1 MDRASAASRW
11 MRSGLLTLAA
21 LPAVWP
27 VPADAA
33 ATFTVNRTG
42 DAKDRNL
49 GDGVCD
55 ALREGGKQCSL
66 RAAIQGANSTP
77 ASGTINFDIGG
88 PASVKTISPTRPL
101 PAITE
106 PLTVDGYSQAPART
120 PWPKATTRS

>member
-1 MDRASAASRW
+1 M
-11 MRSGLLTLAA
+11 
-21 LPAVWP
+21 
-27 VPADAA
+27 
-33 ATFTVNRTG
+33 
-42 DAKDRNL
+42 
-49 GDGVCD
+49 
-55 ALREGGKQCSL
+55 
-66 RAAIQGANSTP
+66 RAAILEANSTP